1 VDEQR
6 GDRLTRGRRIR
17 DRIMGPG
24 VPPGTPATQEL
35 APHFSQWVYESVFAD
50 LYDRPPLELK
60 TRVLLTM
67 VTFSVQGRMAQ
78 LRGYIR
84 AALNVGWTRE
94 EIIEAIVQ
102 LAPYQG
108 VPATHDSLAA
118 AKEVFDAVKKE

>member
-1 VDEQR
+1 
-6 GDRLTRGRRIR
+6 
-17 DRIMGPG
+17 
-24 VPPGTPATQEL
+24 
-35 APHFSQWVYESVFAD
+35 
-50 LYDRPPLELK
+50 
-60 TRVLLTM
+60 
-67 VTFSVQGRMAQ
+67 